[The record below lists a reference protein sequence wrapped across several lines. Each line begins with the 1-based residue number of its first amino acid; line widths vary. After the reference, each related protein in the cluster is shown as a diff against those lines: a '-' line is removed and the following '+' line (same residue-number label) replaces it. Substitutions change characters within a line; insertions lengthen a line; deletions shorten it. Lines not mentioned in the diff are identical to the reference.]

1 MSRAFPLRARSR
13 FLRLVPVTLLVCAWS
28 HPALA
33 QHAIALESPALVS
46 ASLAALLASSRPFGV
61 SIPPR
66 VATVSPLGNSVQPVA
81 MGRPA
86 ILPALY
92 VSFAALQALDAHSTL
107 AAVGAGR
114 NEANPALKGIV
125 DQPGAFLA
133 VKVAATAGTLYLTE
147 RLWKKHRGAAVALM
161 LVANGTYALIV
172 ANNYGADSRPRP

>member
-1 MSRAFPLRARSR
+1 MSRTLPFRVQSR
-13 FLRLVPVTLLVCAWS
+13 FLRLFAVTLLAWAWS

-33 QHAIALESPALVS
+33 QHEVALESPSLVS
-46 ASLAALLASSRPFGV
+46 ASLAALLASSRPFAE

-66 VATVSPLGNSVQPVA
+66 VETVSPLGNSVQPAA
-81 MGRPA
+81 MRRPA
-86 ILPALY
+86 ILPPLY

-107 AAVGAGR
+107 AAVSAGR

-125 DQPGAFLA
+125 DRPGAFLA

-147 RLWKKHRGAAVALM
+147 RLWKRHRGAAVALM

-172 ANNYGADSRPRP
+172 ASNYGADNRSRP